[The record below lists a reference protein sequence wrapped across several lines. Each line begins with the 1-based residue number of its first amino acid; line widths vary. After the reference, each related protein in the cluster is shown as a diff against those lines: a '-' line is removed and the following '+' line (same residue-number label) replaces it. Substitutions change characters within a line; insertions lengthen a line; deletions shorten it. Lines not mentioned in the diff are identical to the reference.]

1 MGRRKIE
8 IKAIKD
14 DRNRSVTFLKRK
26 GGLFKKAHELSV
38 LCSVDVAVF
47 IFGQNKKLYE
57 YTSGD
62 MRELMVR
69 YNYHGGPNEHKGP
82 SDYNAGGDDDED
94 EEGQPQF
101 PHLRGHT
108 PSASPPVNG
117 INFVPRGHTPQP
129 QMGSRP
135 SSRNDYR
142 RGSGMSQP
150 PQQHP
155 PPANGYAYM
164 PQPAIYNPQHSGLP
178 QQQPPPPPQQQH
190 PHPQYPYNQPASHPQ
205 MQPYMDDQRRS
216 SLPPAYPP
224 HTQAP
229 STQPAR
235 PHPSPPQL
243 QHQHLPPQ
251 ALPQMSPPQP
261 QHQRLDPHS
270 QGPPVDTSIE
280 RAPLAPMDPP
290 KPQPHKRPSQPSLD
304 TDAAIRKHNQRK
316 THSIF
321 TPINETGSLLSQ
333 HLASF
338 IPEAAPIK
346 EDPGSRSQS
355 VDVGAVARNHGTAS
369 PPSSSHSGPAA
380 HGGPGARNSVSVVPE
395 TTFTPPSRSN
405 SMQSKTGGASRPR
418 LKVTIPDEQSETGSN
433 AAETA
438 GAETATS
445 PRTVTE
451 TAPIPRRTGA
461 DMSVVLPP
469 PSPSASA
476 LLSAGATGPPNPFAR
491 PHPSLQN
498 NSNMS
503 IDTPGS
509 ALPSRV
515 MGDNFLHSPSNY
527 LSGWEFRGNDSN
539 TLPSPLTF
547 ATPVAGFG
555 PSFLRDEHPPG
566 VNKRKSPD
574 ISTSGPSDSHES
586 SDAKRVRVDG

>member
-1 MGRRKIE
+1 MPPQPQ
-8 IKAIKD
+8 
-14 DRNRSVTFLKRK
+14 F
-26 GGLFKKAHELSV
+26 
-38 LCSVDVAVF
+38 
-47 IFGQNKKLYE
+47 Q
-57 YTSGD
+57 
-62 MRELMVR
+62 
-69 YNYHGGPNEHKGP
+69 
-82 SDYNAGGDDDED
+82 
-94 EEGQPQF
+94 GQPQF

-117 INFVPRGHTPQP
+117 MSFIPRGHTPQP

-142 RGSGMSQP
+142 RGSGMAQP
-150 PQQHP
+150 PQAQHP

-164 PQPAIYNPQHSGLP
+164 PQPAIYNPQ
-178 QQQPPPPPQQQH
+178 QQQQGPSH
-190 PHPQYPYNQPASHPQ
+190 SQYPYQQPASHPQ

-224 HTQAP
+224 HTQASAP
-229 STQPAR
+229 QATR
-235 PHPSPPQL
+235 PSPPQL
-243 QHQHLPPQ
+243 HPQQLPPHG
-251 ALPQMSPPQP
+251 LPQMSPPQP

-270 QGPPVDTSIE
+270 QAQHREPSVE

-304 TDAAIRKHNQRK
+304 TDAAIRKHSQRK

-338 IPEAAPIK
+338 IPEPATIK
-346 EDPGSRSQS
+346 EDPSNRSHS
-355 VDVGAVARNHGTAS
+355 VDVGAMARNHDTAS
-369 PPSSSHSGPAA
+369 PPAPN
-380 HGGPGARNSVSVVPE
+380 HGGAKSHHGLGPRNSVSGVPE
-395 TTFTPPSRSN
+395 TTFTPPSRSD

-418 LKVTIPDEQSETGSN
+418 LKVTIPDEQSDTGSN

-438 GAETATS
+438 GADTSTS

-451 TAPIPRRTGA
+451 AAPFHRRAGG
-461 DMSVVLPP
+461 DISVVLPP
-469 PSPSASA
+469 PSPSAST

-491 PHPSLQN
+491 PHLQN

-566 VNKRKSPD
+566 INKRKSPE
-574 ISTSGPSDSHES
+574 IASGPSDAHES
-586 SDAKRVRVDG
+586 SDAKRLRVDG